1 MNKPMGYNEKLA
13 MSQGWILADDA
24 ERGLEIQ
31 RYDCDPAERFT
42 SDSHALA
49 FVEFLASQDPFSHAA
64 FCLRYIEENSE
75 PREREPEPDYSAPNR
90 GERQEQAAGWQ
101 RIK

>member
-1 MNKPMGYNEKLA
+1 MNKPMGYNAKLA
-13 MSQGWILADDA
+13 MSQGWILANDA

-31 RYDCDPAERFT
+31 RYDVANMFAGDEE
-42 SDSHALA
+42 ALA
-49 FVEFLASQDPFSHAA
+49 EVAEMAARDPFSHAA

-75 PREREPEPDYSAPNR
+75 PREPEPNYSAPSR